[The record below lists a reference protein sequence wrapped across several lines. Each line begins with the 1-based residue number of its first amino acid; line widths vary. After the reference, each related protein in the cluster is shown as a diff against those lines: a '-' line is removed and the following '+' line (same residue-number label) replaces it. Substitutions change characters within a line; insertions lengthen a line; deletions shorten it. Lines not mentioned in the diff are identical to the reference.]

1 MVGLAADWQA
11 NRNAGDGF
19 LPSQNGVVQENW
31 VPIDIL
37 RILVQIGLDVLSRLR
52 HSRAYLLKD
61 LPRF

>member
-1 MVGLAADWQA
+1 VVGLAADWQA

-19 LPSQNGVVQENW
+19 LPSQNGVIQENW

-37 RILVQIGLDVLSRLR
+37 WILMQMGLDILPRLR
-52 HSRAYLLKD
+52 HSRGDLLKD